1 MSYGQ
6 KLVEMPKLKNS
17 NETNLGGFVFDLKNI
32 GVFAHFG
39 QILISVSAQ
48 FHYSSEEIIW

>member
-1 MSYGQ
+1 
-6 KLVEMPKLKNS
+6 MPKLKNS
-17 NETNLGGFVFDLKNI
+17 NETLGDFVFDLKNKI

-48 FHYSSEEIIW
+48 FHYSSEEII